1 MTVLTIRAQDTATAM
16 DEIIEKLGKDSFIIG
31 TKKIGNE
38 ILVKATNKPKKENKP
53 QKKVNQKFDEIISK
67 ELNVSSPLSTFKKD
81 ISTKKRGN
89 NEKLDIGYL
98 NEDKI
103 NNLNSEFKALKKQLN
118 GMILTDMAGLSPNLR
133 NTTKVK
139 LQGIGFSNNT
149 LIKFNDKLENENSEE
164 GFQNF
169 IGELASSLT
178 LDDSIDSLIKS
189 KYVFI
194 VGTSG
199 SGKTSFAAKLAAALV
214 QEIKN
219 DNVAL
224 CKLGKQNE
232 FLNDNLKSYSRLI
245 NVPNVHILQENA
257 QQKIQSI
264 EKKLIIDV
272 SIDSEET
279 LNLLK
284 NFKEKVGANK
294 ILTILV
300 VPSGSN
306 KYNLRKLLDIYGSIN
321 PILAFTKLDENDISP
336 EELSV
341 VAENNCSIG
350 YLTNTKSI
358 LKSINF
364 SNKEI
369 LAQYLKDNIIKFC
382 EWELQWQSQ

>member
-1 MTVLTIRAQDTATAM
+1 M
-16 DEIIEKLGKDSFIIG
+16 
-31 TKKIGNE
+31 
-38 ILVKATNKPKKENKP
+38 
-53 QKKVNQKFDEIISK
+53 
-67 ELNVSSPLSTFKKD
+67 STLKKD
-81 ISTKKRGN
+81 ISTNKRGS
-89 NEKLDIGYL
+89 NERLDLGYL
-98 NEDKI
+98 NDDKI
-103 NNLNSEFKALKKQLN
+103 NKLNSEFKALKKQLN

-139 LQGIGFSNNT
+139 LQEIGFSNNT

-164 GFQNF
+164 GVQNF
-169 IGELASSLT
+169 IGDLANSLT
-178 LDDSIDSLIKS
+178 LDDSIDNLIKS
-189 KYVFI
+189 EYIFI
-194 VGTSG
+194 VGASG
-199 SGKTSFAAKLAAALV
+199 SGKTSFSAKLAASFV
-214 QEIKN
+214 QEIKS

-245 NVPNVHILQENA
+245 NIPNVHILPENA
-257 QQKIQSI
+257 QQKIESI

-272 SIDSEET
+272 STNSDET

-284 NFKEKVGANK
+284 NLKEKVGSNK

-306 KYNLRKLLDIYGSIN
+306 KYNLKKLLDIYGSIN

-350 YLTNTKSI
+350 YLTNTRSI

-364 SNKEI
+364 TNKEI
-369 LAQYLKDNIIKFC
+369 LAQYLKDNIIKLC
-382 EWELQWQSQ
+382 E

>member
-16 DEIIEKLGKDSFIIG
+16 DEIVEKLGKDSFIIG

-38 ILVKATNKPKKENKP
+38 ILVKATNKPKKEIKP
-53 QKKVNQKFDEIISK
+53 QKKVNQKFDEMISK
-67 ELNVSSPLSTFKKD
+67 ELNVSSPLSTLKD
-81 ISTKKRGN
+81 ISTNKRGS
-89 NEKLDIGYL
+89 NERLDLGYL
-98 NEDKI
+98 NDDKI
-103 NNLNSEFKALKKQLN
+103 NKLNSEFKALKKQLN

-139 LQGIGFSNNT
+139 LQEIGFSNNT

-164 GFQNF
+164 GVQNF
-169 IGELASSLT
+169 IGDLANSLT
-178 LDDSIDSLIKS
+178 LDDSIDNLVKS

-194 VGTSG
+194 VGASG
-199 SGKTSFAAKLAAALV
+199 SGKTSFSAKLAASFV
-214 QEIKN
+214 QEIKS

-245 NVPNVHILQENA
+245 NIPNVHILPENA
-257 QQKIQSI
+257 QQKIESI

-272 SIDSEET
+272 STNSDDV
-279 LNLLK
+279 LDLLK
-284 NFKEKVGANK
+284 NLKEKVGSNK

-306 KYNLRKLLDIYGSIN
+306 KYNLKKLLDIYGSIN

-350 YLTNTKSI
+350 YLTNTRSI

-364 SNKEI
+364 TNKEI
-369 LAQYLKDNIIKFC
+369 LAQYLKDNIIKLC
-382 EWELQWQSQ
+382 E

>member
-16 DEIIEKLGKDSFIIG
+16 DEIVEKLGKDSFIIG

-38 ILVKATNKPKKENKP
+38 ILVKATNKPKKEIKP
-53 QKKVNQKFDEIISK
+53 QKKVNQKFDEMISK
-67 ELNVSSPLSTFKKD
+67 ELNVSSPLSTLKKD
-81 ISTKKRGN
+81 ISTNKRGS
-89 NEKLDIGYL
+89 NERLDLGYL
-98 NEDKI
+98 NDDKI
-103 NNLNSEFKALKKQLN
+103 NKLNSEFKALKKQLN

-139 LQGIGFSNNT
+139 LQKIGFSNNT
-149 LIKFNDKLENENSEE
+149 LIKFNDKLENENSED
-164 GFQNF
+164 GVQNF
-169 IGELASSLT
+169 IGDLANSLT
-178 LDDSIDSLIKS
+178 LDDSIDNLIKS

-194 VGTSG
+194 IGASG
-199 SGKTSFAAKLAAALV
+199 SGKTSFSAKLAASFV
-214 QEIKN
+214 QETKS

-245 NVPNVHILQENA
+245 NIPNVHILPENA
-257 QQKIQSI
+257 HQKIEGI

-272 SIDSEET
+272 SISSDKA

-284 NFKEKVGANK
+284 NLKEKVGSNK

-306 KYNLRKLLDIYGSIN
+306 KYNLKKLLDIYGSIN

-350 YLTNTKSI
+350 YLTNTRSI

-364 SNKEI
+364 TNKEI
-369 LAQYLKDNIIKFC
+369 LAQYLKDNIIKLC
-382 EWELQWQSQ
+382 E

>member
-67 ELNVSSPLSTFKKD
+67 ELNVSSPLLTFKKD

-245 NVPNVHILQENA
+245 NVPNVHILPENA
-257 QQKIQSI
+257 QQKIMSI

-294 ILTILV
+294 ILTILA

-382 EWELQWQSQ
+382 E

>member
-16 DEIIEKLGKDSFIIG
+16 DEIVEKLGKDSFIIG

-38 ILVKATNKPKKENKP
+38 ILVKATNKPKKEIKP
-53 QKKVNQKFDEIISK
+53 QKKINQKFDEMISK
-67 ELNVSSPLSTFKKD
+67 ELKVSSPMSTLKKD
-81 ISTKKRGN
+81 ISTNKRGS
-89 NEKLDIGYL
+89 NERLDLGYL
-98 NEDKI
+98 NDDKI
-103 NNLNSEFKALKKQLN
+103 NKLNSEFKALKKQLN

-139 LQGIGFSNNT
+139 LQEIGFSNNT

-164 GFQNF
+164 GVQNF
-169 IGELASSLT
+169 IGDLANSLT
-178 LDDSIDSLIKS
+178 LDDSIDNLIKS

-194 VGTSG
+194 VGASG
-199 SGKTSFAAKLAAALV
+199 SGKTSFSAKLAASLV
-214 QEIKN
+214 QEIKS

-245 NVPNVHILQENA
+245 NIPNVHILPENA
-257 QQKIQSI
+257 QQKIESI

-272 SIDSEET
+272 SISSDKA

-284 NFKEKVGANK
+284 NLKEKVGSNK

-306 KYNLRKLLDIYGSIN
+306 KYNLKKLLDIYGSIN
-321 PILAFTKLDENDISP
+321 PILAFTKLDENYISP

-350 YLTNTKSI
+350 YLTNTRSI

-364 SNKEI
+364 TNKEI
-369 LAQYLKDNIIKFC
+369 LAQYLKDNIIKLC
-382 EWELQWQSQ
+382 E

>member
-16 DEIIEKLGKDSFIIG
+16 DEIVEKLGKDSFIIG

-38 ILVKATNKPKKENKP
+38 ILVKATNKPKKEIKP
-53 QKKVNQKFDEIISK
+53 QKKVNQKFDEMISK
-67 ELNVSSPLSTFKKD
+67 ELNVSSPLSTLKKD
-81 ISTKKRGN
+81 MSTNKRGS
-89 NEKLDIGYL
+89 NERLDLGYS
-98 NEDKI
+98 NDDKI
-103 NNLNSEFKALKKQLN
+103 NKLNSEFKALKKQLN

-139 LQGIGFSNNT
+139 LQEIGFSNNT

-164 GFQNF
+164 GVQNF
-169 IGELASSLT
+169 IEDLANSLT
-178 LDDSIDSLIKS
+178 LDDSIDNLIKS

-194 VGTSG
+194 VGASG
-199 SGKTSFAAKLAAALV
+199 SGKTSFSAKLAASFG
-214 QEIKN
+214 QEIKS

-245 NVPNVHILQENA
+245 NIPNVHILPENA
-257 QQKIQSI
+257 QQKIESI

-272 SIDSEET
+272 STNRYET

-284 NFKEKVGANK
+284 NLKEKVGSNK

-306 KYNLRKLLDIYGSIN
+306 KYNLKKLLDIYGSIN

-350 YLTNTKSI
+350 YLTNTRSI

-364 SNKEI
+364 TNKEI
-369 LAQYLKDNIIKFC
+369 LAQYLKDNIIKLC
-382 EWELQWQSQ
+382 E

>member
-16 DEIIEKLGKDSFIIG
+16 DEIVEKLGKDSFIIG

-38 ILVKATNKPKKENKP
+38 ILVKATNKPKKEIKP
-53 QKKVNQKFDEIISK
+53 QKKVNQKFDEMISK
-67 ELNVSSPLSTFKKD
+67 ELNVSSPLSTLKKEL
-81 ISTKKRGN
+81 STNKRGS
-89 NEKLDIGYL
+89 NERLDLGYL
-98 NEDKI
+98 NDDKI
-103 NNLNSEFKALKKQLN
+103 NKLNSEFKALKKQLN

-139 LQGIGFSNNT
+139 LQEIGFSNNT

-164 GFQNF
+164 GVQNF
-169 IGELASSLT
+169 IGDLANSLT
-178 LDDSIDSLIKS
+178 LDDSIDNLIKS

-194 VGTSG
+194 VGASG
-199 SGKTSFAAKLAAALV
+199 SGKTSFSAKLAASFV
-214 QEIKN
+214 QEIKI

-245 NVPNVHILQENA
+245 NIPNVHILPENA
-257 QQKIQSI
+257 QQKIESI

-272 SIDSEET
+272 STNSDDV
-279 LNLLK
+279 LDLLK
-284 NFKEKVGANK
+284 NLKEKVGSNK

-306 KYNLRKLLDIYGSIN
+306 KYNLKKLLDIYGSIN

-350 YLTNTKSI
+350 YLTNTRSI

-364 SNKEI
+364 TNKEI
-369 LAQYLKDNIIKFC
+369 LAQYLKDNIIKLC
-382 EWELQWQSQ
+382 E

>member
-16 DEIIEKLGKDSFIIG
+16 DEIVEKLGKDSFIIG

-38 ILVKATNKPKKENKP
+38 ILVKATNKPKKEIKP
-53 QKKVNQKFDEIISK
+53 QKKVNQKFDEMISK
-67 ELNVSSPLSTFKKD
+67 ELNVSSPLSTLKD
-81 ISTKKRGN
+81 ISINKRGS
-89 NEKLDIGYL
+89 NERLDLGYL
-98 NEDKI
+98 NDDKI
-103 NNLNSEFKALKKQLN
+103 NKLNSEFKALKKQLN

-139 LQGIGFSNNT
+139 LQEIGFSNNT

-164 GFQNF
+164 GVQNF
-169 IGELASSLT
+169 IGDLANSLT
-178 LDDSIDSLIKS
+178 LDDSIDNLIKS

-194 VGTSG
+194 VGASG
-199 SGKTSFAAKLAAALV
+199 SGKTSFSAKLAASFV
-214 QEIKN
+214 QEIKS

-245 NVPNVHILQENA
+245 NIPNVHILPENA
-257 QQKIQSI
+257 QQKIESI

-272 SIDSEET
+272 STNSDDV
-279 LNLLK
+279 LDLLK
-284 NFKEKVGANK
+284 NLKEKVGSNK

-306 KYNLRKLLDIYGSIN
+306 KYNLKKLLDIYGSIN

-350 YLTNTKSI
+350 YLTNTRSI

-364 SNKEI
+364 TNKEI
-369 LAQYLKDNIIKFC
+369 LAQYLKDNIIKLC
-382 EWELQWQSQ
+382 E

>member
-16 DEIIEKLGKDSFIIG
+16 DEIVEKLGKDSFIIG

-38 ILVKATNKPKKENKP
+38 ILVKATNKPKKEIKP
-53 QKKVNQKFDEIISK
+53 QKKVNQKFDEMISK
-67 ELNVSSPLSTFKKD
+67 ELNVSSPLSTLKD
-81 ISTKKRGN
+81 ISTNKRGS
-89 NEKLDIGYL
+89 NERLDLGYL
-98 NEDKI
+98 NDDKI
-103 NNLNSEFKALKKQLN
+103 NKLNSEFKALKKQLN

-139 LQGIGFSNNT
+139 LQEIGFSNNT

-164 GFQNF
+164 GVQNF
-169 IGELASSLT
+169 IGDLANSLT
-178 LDDSIDSLIKS
+178 LDDSIDNLIKS

-194 VGTSG
+194 VGASG
-199 SGKTSFAAKLAAALV
+199 SGKTSFSAKLAASFV
-214 QEIKN
+214 QEIKS

-245 NVPNVHILQENA
+245 NIPNVHILPENA
-257 QQKIQSI
+257 QQKIESI

-272 SIDSEET
+272 STNSDDV
-279 LNLLK
+279 LDLLK
-284 NFKEKVGANK
+284 NLKEKVGSNK

-306 KYNLRKLLDIYGSIN
+306 KYNLKKLLDIYGSIN

-350 YLTNTKSI
+350 YLTNTRSI

-364 SNKEI
+364 TNKEI
-369 LAQYLKDNIIKFC
+369 LAQYLKDNIIKLC
-382 EWELQWQSQ
+382 E